1 MIFTGFKYKSN
12 QIFFKKNVEKLIET
26 NRFQSEDKIK
36 SVLFITDDEYTI
48 DEVKDTLP
56 KVLGLDN
63 KNVDYILF
71 QSRKSR
77 GLAHYNVVSPGD
89 FGWNG
94 KIKADAVNAIT
105 KKKYD
110 VIINYSRM
118 DIVYINILLLQTKT
132 TLRIGLSHLD
142 KSIYDL
148 MINCEPN
155 NISVINS
162 EIKKYLIALNKL

>member
-1 MIFTGFKYKSN
+1 
-12 QIFFKKNVEKLIET
+12 
-26 NRFQSEDKIK
+26 
-36 SVLFITDDEYTI
+36 
-48 DEVKDTLP
+48 
-56 KVLGLDN
+56 
-63 KNVDYILF
+63 ILF
-71 QSRKSR
+71 QPRKSR

-94 KIKADAVNAIT
+94 KLKAERVNLIAA
-105 KKKYD
+105 KKYD

-118 DIVYINILLLQTKT
+118 DIVYVNVLLLQTKAA
-132 TLRIGLSHLD
+132 LRIGLSHLD

-155 NISVINS
+155 NISIINS